1 MSVEY
6 WVFLLAKVK
15 VHSCSNTA
23 WIDSVPQNV
32 KEGSSAMSFKA
43 EFESLLANASSS
55 LEDLEGLLRR
65 ARSNHSNMPDHCD
78 GGAGEIQAQ
87 LAAVRQRIM
96 ASLLE
101 IRKSF
106 DHDQERLSD
115 LERELKLDLENVRQ
129 CAIDYFI
136 KGEYPQCERLLTFLS
151 KVQPYDENLE
161 HFLGLSRRKQFENER
176 KKKAAANS
184 RFLPQDGIAEQ
195 RSSHA
200 DQWRPGELAS
210 PVVAAIPLAAY
221 SDPDGRPPA
230 FQPSSEAPARVVAP
244 QILAE
249 IELNTAA
256 HIRETYRT
264 PPLSKK
270 RHFLALGVTAA
281 LGVATSV
288 YWLSSSRSQSS
299 VLENLSGPQS
309 HMEEPVSAED
319 PLGTLRKEAQAL
331 FVAGKLHEA
340 GRVCDAVLSKDPQ
353 DIFAACFKDTIRIAL
368 AMSFQRTAQLY
379 PDVQPLET
387 PSSNVQV
394 SQKLGEEG
402 SAQRRLAPKQAVA
415 APRSVA
421 PEELTSQV
429 VSQIRPD
436 ELLEVSNRIQA
447 KEFDQ
452 ARLLLERLEKGFP
465 GNLDVKALAERLRSE
480 AGIQQS
486 LASSWIEKAWEARIA
501 GRYVTPRD
509 DNALIYCNLAL
520 KADPGNQRAAH
531 LKKETAEK
539 AIAQATDWIQQGKF
553 DAARQYYASM
563 DHLALGDSAFP
574 YSKEDLKR
582 ELDKL
587 EFTVYPMV
595 HDHRLGSCS
604 GILKFNSYAVSYV
617 PSGGSGHGFTESL
630 DSIVMSEGGE
640 RLKISC
646 RDRNFRFRSET
657 GDAVQAIYQQLMN
670 RMTDD
675 KSILATRTKD
685 IR

>member
-1 MSVEY
+1 
-6 WVFLLAKVK
+6 
-15 VHSCSNTA
+15 
-23 WIDSVPQNV
+23 
-32 KEGSSAMSFKA
+32 MSFKA

-65 ARSNHSNMPDHCD
+65 ARSNHSNTPDHCD
-78 GGAGEIQAQ
+78 GGVGEIQAQ
-87 LAAVRQRIM
+87 LAAVRKRIM

-136 KGEYPQCERLLTFLS
+136 KGEYPKCERLLTFLS

-161 HFLGLSRRKQFENER
+161 HFLGLSRRKQFENET
-176 KKKAAANS
+176 KKRASAAANN

-200 DQWRPGELAS
+200 DQRRPGELES

-221 SDPDGRPPA
+221 GDHEGRPPA
-230 FQPSSEAPARVVAP
+230 FQPSSQDPSRVIAP
-244 QILAE
+244 QILSE
-249 IELNTAA
+249 IEVNTAA

-264 PPLSKK
+264 PPVSKK
-270 RHFLALGVTAA
+270 HHFLALGVTAA

-299 VLENLSGPQS
+299 VLESLSGPQS

-394 SQKLGEEG
+394 RQKLGEEG

-436 ELLEVSNRIQA
+436 QLLEVSNRIQA

-509 DNALIYCNLAL
+509 DNAL
-520 KADPGNQRAAH
+520 
-531 LKKETAEK
+531 
-539 AIAQATDWIQQGKF
+539 
-553 DAARQYYASM
+553 
-563 DHLALGDSAFP
+563 
-574 YSKEDLKR
+574 
-582 ELDKL
+582 
-587 EFTVYPMV
+587 
-595 HDHRLGSCS
+595 
-604 GILKFNSYAVSYV
+604 
-617 PSGGSGHGFTESL
+617 
-630 DSIVMSEGGE
+630 
-640 RLKISC
+640 
-646 RDRNFRFRSET
+646 
-657 GDAVQAIYQQLMN
+657 
-670 RMTDD
+670 
-675 KSILATRTKD
+675 
-685 IR
+685 